1 MAKVKSAGLRNFVG
15 RLAGSVYYLV
25 KGQNVA
31 REVAAQ
37 VTNPKTQPQM
47 MQRVRLANLVN
58 FYRAN
63 KEWMKK
69 YAFETLTGLKT
80 IYNEFIS
87 QNLTNISAPLTKK
100 NATEGVVVPDF
111 LKVSKGS
118 LSSIGAVTDWTSET
132 VAIAPLV
139 LLEDDRTIGALSRRL
154 IEKNGF
160 KENDQLSII
169 VIKYMTGK
177 PCVVS
182 ANEIIID
189 STSSQDLPS
198 YISQVSGFMRILIEK
213 TIDVTNATGFAVCL
227 IHSRR
232 ENGKILVSS
241 EVLSLSPNA
250 RATQLA
256 ASSKHAFELAIESYG
271 YTNKPFLD
279 PSNNA
284 LSEKF
289 TVSVVTSNAG
299 TITGGGTYDYGTE
312 VNISAAPKPGF
323 TFNGWAP
330 PFNGQQNPFKLT
342 VVKDETVEA
351 YYIQTE

>member
-1 MAKVKSAGLRNFVG
+1 MAKIKSAGLRNYVG
-15 RLAGSVYYLV
+15 RLAGSIYYVV

-69 YAFETLTGLKT
+69 YSFEILTGLKT

-100 NATEGVVVPDF
+100 RATEGVVVPDF
-111 LKVSKGS
+111 LKVTKGS
-118 LSSIGAVTDWTSET
+118 LSSIGAVTEWPNER
-132 VAIAPLV
+132 VAVTPLV
-139 LLEDDRTIGALSRRL
+139 LLESDNTIGTLSKRF

-160 KENDQLSII
+160 KEKDQLSII
-169 VIKYMTGK
+169 VIKYMTDK

-189 STSSQDLPS
+189 SASSQPIPG
-198 YISQVSGFMRILIEK
+198 YISQVSGFMRVLIEN
-213 TIDVTNATGFAVCL
+213 TIDVTNANGFAVCL

-232 ENGKILVSS
+232 ENGKVLVSS
-241 EVLSLSPNA
+241 EVLSLSPDA

-256 ASSKHAFELAIESYG
+256 SSNKRAFAVAIESYG
-271 YTNKPFLD
+271 YTNEPFLD
-279 PSNNA
+279 PANDD
-284 LSEKF
+284 LSEKH
-289 TVSVVTSNAG
+289 TISVVTSYAG

-312 VNISAAPKPGF
+312 VKISAAPKGGY

-330 PFNGQQNPFKLT
+330 PFNGKPNPFTLK
-342 VVKDETVEA
+342 VIKDVTVEA
-351 YYIQTE
+351 YYEQTE

>member
-1 MAKVKSAGLRNFVG
+1 MAKIKSAGLRNYVG
-15 RLAGSVYYLV
+15 RLAGSIYYVV

-87 QNLTNISAPLTKK
+87 QNLSNISAPLTKK
-100 NATEGVVVPDF
+100 SATEGVVVPDF
-111 LKVSKGS
+111 LKLTKGS
-118 LSSIGAVTDWTSET
+118 LPSIGTLTEWTSET
-132 VAIAPLV
+132 VAVTPLPY
-139 LLEDDRTIGALSRRL
+139 LEGWNTIGALSKYL
-154 IEKNGF
+154 IENNGF
-160 KENDQLSII
+160 KENDQLSTI

-189 STSSQDLPS
+189 SASSQAIPG
-198 YISQVSGFMRILIEK
+198 YISQVTGFMRILIQNI
-213 TIDVTNATGFAVCL
+213 IDVTNANGFGVCL

-232 ENGKILVSS
+232 ENGKVLVSS

-250 RATQLA
+250 RTTQLA
-256 ASSKHAFELAIESYG
+256 ASSKRAFELAIESYG
-271 YTNKPFLD
+271 YENEPFLD
-279 PSNNA
+279 PAQNA
-284 LSEKF
+284 LSEKH
-289 TVSVVTSNAG
+289 TISVVTSDAG
-299 TITGGGTYDYGTE
+299 TITGGGTYDYGSE
-312 VNISAAPKPGF
+312 VKISAAPKEGF
-323 TFNGWAP
+323 SFNGWAP
-330 PFNGQQNPFKLT
+330 PFNGKPNPFTLK
-342 VVKDETVEA
+342 VVSDVTIEA

>member
-1 MAKVKSAGLRNFVG
+1 MAKVKSAGLRNYVG
-15 RLAGSVYYLV
+15 RLAGSIYYVV

-69 YAFETLTGLKT
+69 FAFETLTGLKT

-100 NATEGVVVPDF
+100 SATEGVVVPDF

-118 LSSIGAVTDWTSET
+118 LSSIGAVTEWPSEI
-132 VAIAPLV
+132 VAITPLA
-139 LLEDDRTIGALSRRL
+139 LLASDNNIGALSKTL
-154 IEKNGF
+154 IEKSGF
-160 KENDQLSII
+160 KDNDQLSII

-182 ANEIIID
+182 SNEIIID
-189 STSSQDLPS
+189 SASSQALPS
-198 YISQVSGFMRILIEK
+198 FISQVSGFMRILIDNA
-213 TIDVTNATGFAVCL
+213 IDVTNATGFAVCL

-232 ENGKILVSS
+232 ENGKVLVSS
-241 EVLSLSPNA
+241 EVLSLSPKA
-250 RATQLA
+250 RAAQLA
-256 ASSKHAFELAIESYG
+256 ASSKRAFELAIESYG

-279 PSNNA
+279 PAQNS
-284 LSEKF
+284 LSEMY
-289 TVSVVTSNAG
+289 TVSVVESNEG
-299 TITGGGTYDYGTE
+299 TISGAGSYDYGTD
-312 VNISAAPKPGF
+312 VTIKATPNASY
-323 TFNGWAP
+323 TFSGWAE
-330 PFNGQQNPFKLT
+330 PFNDKPNPFTLK
-342 VVKDETVEA
+342 VVEDVTIRA
-351 YYIQTE
+351 YYTQTE

>member
-1 MAKVKSAGLRNFVG
+1 MAKVKSAGLRNYVG
-15 RLAGSVYYLV
+15 RLAGSVYYVV

-69 YAFETLTGLKT
+69 FAFETLTGLKT

-111 LKVSKGS
+111 LKLTKGS
-118 LSSIGAVTDWTSET
+118 LSSIGTVNEWPSET
-132 VAIAPLV
+132 VAITPLP
-139 LLEDDRTIGALSRRL
+139 LIESDNSIGALSKRL
-154 IEKNGF
+154 IENNGF

-169 VIKYMTGK
+169 VIKYMTNK

-182 ANEIIID
+182 ANEIIIN
-189 STSSQDLPS
+189 SASSQALPS
-198 YISQVSGFMRILIEK
+198 YISQVSGLMRILIENI
-213 TIDVTNATGFAVCL
+213 IDVTNANGFATCL

-232 ENGKILVSS
+232 ENGKVLVSS
-241 EVLSLSPNA
+241 EVLSLSPKA
-250 RATQLA
+250 RAAQLA
-256 ASSKHAFELAIESYG
+256 ASSKRAFELAIESYG
-271 YTNKPFLD
+271 YTNEPFLD
-279 PSNNA
+279 PTQNA
-284 LSEKF
+284 LLEKH
-289 TVSVVTSNAG
+289 TISVVTSDAG

-312 VNISAAPKPGF
+312 VKISAAPKGGF

-330 PFNGQQNPFKLT
+330 PFNGKPNPFTLK
-342 VVKDETVEA
+342 VVKDVTVEA

>member
-1 MAKVKSAGLRNFVG
+1 MAKVKSAGLRNYVG
-15 RLAGSVYYLV
+15 RLAGSIYYVV

-87 QNLTNISAPLTKK
+87 QNLTNISAPLTK
-100 NATEGVVVPDF
+100 NYATEGVVVPDF

-118 LSSIGAVTDWTSET
+118 LSSIGAVTEWPSEK
-132 VAIAPLV
+132 VAITPLA
-139 LLEDDRTIGALSRRL
+139 LLESDITIGALSKRL
-154 IEKNGF
+154 IENNGF

-189 STSSQDLPS
+189 SASSQAIPL
-198 YISQVSGFMRILIEK
+198 YISQVSGSMRILIEN
-213 TIDVTNATGFAVCL
+213 ILDVTNANGFAVCL

-232 ENGKILVSS
+232 ENGKVLVSS

-250 RATQLA
+250 RAAQLA
-256 ASSKHAFELAIESYG
+256 ASSKRGFELAIESYG
-271 YTNKPFLD
+271 YANEPFLD
-279 PSNNA
+279 PAQNV
-284 LSEKF
+284 LSEKH
-289 TVSVVTSNAG
+289 TISVVTSNVG

-312 VNISAAPKPGF
+312 VTIKATPNAGFSFDGWAAPFQDKP
-323 TFNGWAP
+323 
-330 PFNGQQNPFKLT
+330 NPFILR
-342 VVKDETVEA
+342 VVEDVTIKA
-351 YYIQTE
+351 NYSQTE